1 MSPAACAQAGDEPP
15 PYENALGFQLSEEGS
30 MNFQLSEEH
39 LEIQRTVR
47 EFCEREVKPNAKR
60 WDESGEF
67 PVATVKALGE
77 LGVMGMSVP
86 EAFGGA
92 GMDALAMALVIEE
105 VARHDGSLALTVA
118 SHNSLGTGHLLRFGS
133 EEQKRR
139 FLPDLASGRR
149 LAAWALTEAGSGSDA
164 ASLRTSAVREG
175 DRWVLNGSKMFI
187 TQGTVGEVFIVLA
200 RTTPE
205 KGKKGVTAFL
215 LEKGAKGFTQR
226 ALTGKLGMRSSD
238 TAELH
243 LEGVEV
249 PDEQRLGAVGEGFAN
264 TLQVLDR
271 GRIGIG
277 ALAVGLA
284 RGALEEARAY
294 AQERKAFGRPIAEF
308 QAISFMLADM
318 ATETSAARLLVHRAA
333 DLADAGERFTR
344 EASMAKLFASEVA
357 MRATSKAI
365 QIHGGYGYT
374 RDFPVERYFRDAKL
388 CEIGEGTSEV
398 QRMIIARDVLR

>member
-1 MSPAACAQAGDEPP
+1 
-15 PYENALGFQLSEEGS
+15 
-30 MNFQLSEEH
+30 MNFQLGEEH

-67 PVATVKALGE
+67 PVATVRALGE

-86 EAFGGA
+86 EMFGGA
-92 GMDALAMALVIEE
+92 GMDALAVALVIEE

-139 FLPDLASGRR
+139 YLPDLASGRR

-164 ASLRTSAVREG
+164 AGLRTSAVREG
-175 DRWVLNGSKMFI
+175 DRWILNGSKMFI

-200 RTTPE
+200 RTGPE

-249 PDEQRLGAVGEGFAN
+249 LDEQRIGAVGAGFAN

-294 AQERKAFGRPIAEF
+294 AQERTAFGRPIAEF
-308 QAISFMLADM
+308 QAIAFMLADM